1 MFLLTNLK
9 EVIVSLPNNLL
20 NEIDGFINEEYQD
33 RNEFISEAMEV
44 YIEQLRKNRFR
55 KEMKEGYL
63 KMAQLNIYL
72 ATESFLSENK
82 AFFNYEARL
91 AECD

>member
-1 MFLLTNLK
+1 MTNLK

-63 KMAQLNIYL
+63 KMAQVNIYL
-72 ATESFLSENK
+72 ATESFLAENK
-82 AFFNYEARL
+82 AFFNYEGRL

>member
-1 MFLLTNLK
+1 MTNLK
-9 EVIVSLPNNLL
+9 EVMVSLPNNLL
-20 NEIDGFINEEYQD
+20 NEVDGLINEEYQD

-63 KMAQLNIYL
+63 KMAQENLCL
-72 ATESFLSENK
+72 ATESFLAENK
-82 AFFNYEARL
+82 TFFNYEARL